1 MKFRYVILSFLV
13 MGWGYY
19 ALSGGADF
27 VPESRIA
34 AVPDA
39 PSDSQPDVLQ
49 AQQSAAMAGGPG
61 QDDFAPQSVTRAD
74 TSLVTQINVPATTS
88 AVGTSLVATSDDP
101 GDTLAGAQA
110 NAVADVVAGVVADV
124 AAEDAPVFTS
134 LSGTG
139 TPSNADA
146 TVADRP
152 ATGPTNI
159 QTGED
164 TLAQA
169 VVSPRSDIDLRRVA
183 GSAVNMRDGPGMGYV
198 VIETLPADT
207 EAEVIETENGW
218 VYVRLMNGT
227 TGWVAARLLT
237 DSGI

>member
-1 MKFRYVILSFLV
+1 MKFRYVIVSFLA

-34 AVPDA
+34 AAPDA
-39 PSDSQPDVLQ
+39 PSDSPSDVLQ
-49 AQQSAAMAGGPG
+49 SQQSAAVAGGPG
-61 QDDFAPQSVTRAD
+61 QDDVAPQIVTRAD

-88 AVGTSLVATSDDP
+88 AVGAPLAATSDDP

-110 NAVADVVAGVVADV
+110 DVVADEVAQ
-124 AAEDAPVFTS
+124 DAPVFTS

-139 TPSNADA
+139 APSSADA
-146 TVADRP
+146 AVADRSV
-152 ATGPTNI
+152 ADAAHV

-169 VVSPRSDIDLRRVA
+169 AVSPRSDIDLRRVA
-183 GSAVNMRDGPGMGYV
+183 GSVVNMRDGPGMGYN
-198 VIETLPADT
+198 VIDTLPADT

-218 VYVRLMNGT
+218 AYVRLMNGT

-237 DSGI
+237 GSGT